1 MSEPSAY
8 FLSIRH
14 LWVDKNF
21 KSTDKWEEAEF
32 IMEGSLPVR
41 INKPD
46 SAYAKMM
53 AFARSLDEN

>member
-1 MSEPSAY
+1 MSVPSAY
-8 FLSIRH
+8 FLSIQH

-21 KSTDKWEEAEF
+21 KSTNQWEEAEF

-46 SAYAKMM
+46 SDYAKMM
-53 AFARSLDEN
+53 AFARSLYEN